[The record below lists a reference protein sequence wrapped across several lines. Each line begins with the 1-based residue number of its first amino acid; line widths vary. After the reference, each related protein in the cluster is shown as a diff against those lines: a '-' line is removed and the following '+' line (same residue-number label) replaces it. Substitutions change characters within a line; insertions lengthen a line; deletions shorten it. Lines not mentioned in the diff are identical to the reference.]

1 MYNLREMNITKNRK
15 EVSLD
20 TQTLAILQ
28 IQADRDGRKLKNYME
43 KILREKANE
52 FELTEEYKVLID
64 KMLNRHN
71 TGKVNYTSWDEF
83 RTEISK

>member
-1 MYNLREMNITKNRK
+1 MNSNKNRK

-43 KILREKANE
+43 QILREKANE
-52 FELTEEYKVLID
+52 FELTEEYKALMD
-64 KMLNRHN
+64 NMLEKHSE
-71 TGKVNYTSWDEF
+71 GQLKYTHWEDF
-83 RTEISK
+83 KAEIVE

>member
-1 MYNLREMNITKNRK
+1 MNTTKNRK